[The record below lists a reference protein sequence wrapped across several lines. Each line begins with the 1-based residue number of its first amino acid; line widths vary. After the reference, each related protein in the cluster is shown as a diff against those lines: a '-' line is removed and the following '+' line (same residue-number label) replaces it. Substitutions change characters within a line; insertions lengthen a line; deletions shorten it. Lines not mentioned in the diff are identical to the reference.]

1 MPPLYFSV
9 YHEFYL
15 SLFPVYTH
23 RGKKECQQCAEGLG
37 CKERY
42 FQNWFWALLHAAKQ
56 ESFYERPQAP
66 SQSHCCHT
74 PHCLPPVGVCPLLGG
89 CSPKLR
95 SDCWPEC
102 QGVLSLP
109 RERREDQLLLSPHT
123 SLRHT
128 SPGRMNRFLCVL
140 NSAFSLFP
148 NLLLI
153 HVFSDSQEG
162 GKKAISTILSQD
174 FWFYLGV
181 TEEKGGIYKV
191 YELRRGKKNPN
202 SVYLRSHNF

>member
-1 MPPLYFSV
+1 MCRGTRLQRKMFPKLV
-9 YHEFYL
+9 L
-15 SLFPVYTH
+15 SF
-23 RGKKECQQCAEGLG
+23 
-37 CKERY
+37 
-42 FQNWFWALLHAAKQ
+42 AACRRQ

-66 SQSHCCHT
+66 SQSHGCHT

-95 SDCWPEC
+95 SDCWSEC
-102 QGVLSLP
+102 QRVLSLP

-148 NLLLI
+148 NLLLT

-162 GKKAISTILSQD
+162 GKK
-174 FWFYLGV
+174 G
-181 TEEKGGIYKV
+181 
-191 YELRRGKKNPN
+191 N
-202 SVYLRSHNF
+202 